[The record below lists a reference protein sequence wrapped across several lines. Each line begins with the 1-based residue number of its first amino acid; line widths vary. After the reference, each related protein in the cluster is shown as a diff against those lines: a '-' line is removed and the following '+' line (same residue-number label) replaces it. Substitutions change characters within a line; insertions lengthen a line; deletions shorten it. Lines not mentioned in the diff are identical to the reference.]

1 MLSSF
6 SMEALRFAP
15 SCRYSLVLYVSST
28 LMSPPQLVEDVGVA
42 ARVLVEQAGAA
53 LLLVLKRQVVHVF
66 AARGQCGW
74 RADVGAVTFRH
85 PGREKLIDLSA
96 NAGHGEDI

>member
-1 MLSSF
+1 MSAHLLCATVADATLNP
-6 SMEALRFAP
+6 ALFRP
-15 SCRYSLVLYVSST
+15 EVHCT
-28 LMSPPQLVEDVGVA
+28 LFEDIGVA

-85 PGREKLIDLSA
+85 PGREKLMDLSA